1 MKISQI
7 LATASAICL
16 YALGVTSTHA
26 RASISMVAPA
36 SLLTEFLFILV
47 QSDLVFPPEMSQ
59 KAAAKLRGLG
69 KSADV
74 FVIEG
79 DGGHLDGVLAINKAA
94 EVIRAFLAK

>member
-1 MKISQI
+1 MTPTRHTSPKLTSAPSVKDDAPKIK
-7 LATASAICL
+7 ASFL
-16 YALGVTSTHA
+16 L
-26 RASISMVAPA
+26 ISM
-36 SLLTEFLFILV
+36 

-94 EVIRAFLAK
+94 DVIRAFLAK